1 MTAFNG
7 TTAPADDDIER
18 IHANEVLES
27 LRSVID
33 PELGIDII
41 SLGLVYRISVDAG
54 NVDILMTLTV
64 PGCPMHDTIT
74 ADVKNTVGTLAW
86 AMDVRTELTF
96 DPPWSTERLSPEARQ
111 QLGR

>member
-1 MTAFNG
+1 MNERNE
-7 TTAPADDDIER
+7 APAAPDDEVER
-18 IHANEVLES
+18 QHANQVLES
-27 LRSVID
+27 LKSVID
-33 PELGIDII
+33 PELGINII

-54 NVDILMTLTV
+54 NVDVLMTLTV

-74 ADVKNTVGTLAW
+74 QDVKNTVGSLPW
-86 AMDVRTELTF
+86 AREVRTELTF